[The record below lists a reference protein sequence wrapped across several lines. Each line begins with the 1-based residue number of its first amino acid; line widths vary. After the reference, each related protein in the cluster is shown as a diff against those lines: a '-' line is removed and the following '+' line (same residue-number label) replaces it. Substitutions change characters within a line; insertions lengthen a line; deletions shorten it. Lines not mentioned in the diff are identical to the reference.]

1 MRQTRNNRK
10 SNRRYNQES
19 SVKTYSVQE
28 GPVKLLD
35 YLFSLFPEKSKTTV
49 KSLLSHR
56 QVAINNIPTTQFD
69 DLLHSGDEL
78 AINFERG
85 FRVFKHSRLR
95 IVYEDEFLIV
105 IDKGYGLL
113 SMSTDRIKEKT
124 AYHILSDYVKADD
137 PAGRIFII
145 HRLDRDTSG
154 LMMFATVLE
163 RYGAGP
169 TLCCSCG
176 RCFR

>member
-1 MRQTRNNRK
+1 MRQARNNRK
-10 SNRRYNQES
+10 SNRRHSQES
-19 SVKTYSVQE
+19 SIKTYSVQE

-113 SMSTDRIKEKT
+113 
-124 AYHILSDYVKADD
+124 
-137 PAGRIFII
+137 
-145 HRLDRDTSG
+145 
-154 LMMFATVLE
+154 
-163 RYGAGP
+163 
-169 TLCCSCG
+169 
-176 RCFR
+176 

>member
-95 IVYEDEFLIV
+95 IVYEDEFF
-105 IDKGYGLL
+105 DC
-113 SMSTDRIKEKT
+113 
-124 AYHILSDYVKADD
+124 H
-137 PAGRIFII
+137 
-145 HRLDRDTSG
+145 
-154 LMMFATVLE
+154 
-163 RYGAGP
+163 
-169 TLCCSCG
+169 
-176 RCFR
+176 

>member
-137 PAGRIFII
+137 PAG
-145 HRLDRDTSG
+145 
-154 LMMFATVLE
+154 
-163 RYGAGP
+163 
-169 TLCCSCG
+169 
-176 RCFR
+176 